1 MYPIIVMVKIIQLA
15 MVEIMAEGTAE
26 EENVVKVEMIK
37 TLSLLTIQLIILLGT
52 TPLWSCHRVIDVYLP

>member
-37 TLSLLTIQLIILLGT
+37 TLSLLTIQLLILIGA
-52 TPLWSCHRVIDVYLP
+52 TPSWTCHRVIDAYLP

>member
-1 MYPIIVMVKIIQLA
+1 MYPIMVLVKIIQLA

-37 TLSLLTIQLIILLGT
+37 TSSLLTIQLLILIGAP
-52 TPLWSCHRVIDVYLP
+52 PLWSCHRVIDAYLP